1 MVGLLFYLV
10 FVVSWFLHL
19 PARIPA
25 LAGIRFDLLL
35 VIVTGVFALIRQGE
49 PAPAERRSPISW
61 SLLAL
66 SAYLVVTIP
75 LVEWP
80 GSVVKFGLE
89 VYVKAIVF
97 FFFTVRLVT
106 TERRLQLLLLVF
118 VLCQAFRVVEP
129 AYLHVTTGY
138 RGSIASMADWEY
150 MNRLAGAPH
159 DVVNPNGLAFIILSV
174 ICFAHYLWT
183 GNWVGRIA
191 YAAILAVGLYALA
204 LTGSRSGMVGLAVVL
219 GAIWL
224 RSKHKVAL
232 ALVAV
237 GIIAWSAPR
246 MSSDLVDRYRSLVDS
261 SSKNA
266 GTAASRMVHVKK
278 AFRVAL
284 RRPLFG
290 HGVGTSRE
298 ALANFAGVD
307 QPAHNLYAEV
317 AIELGFIGLGFF
329 LVFIWLVARELWR
342 LQRHW
347 RARPRAPTLART
359 GEALLIFLVMNL
371 LFSLAS
377 YGLTSYE
384 WYLLA
389 GLTQVVA
396 RLSSEEAEPAGETA
410 ALPGQP
416 VGQQC
421 PA

>member
-1 MVGLLFYLV
+1 M
-10 FVVSWFLHL
+10 
-19 PARIPA
+19 
-25 LAGIRFDLLL
+25 
-35 VIVTGVFALIRQGE
+35 
-49 PAPAERRSPISW
+49 
-61 SLLAL
+61 
-66 SAYLVVTIP
+66 
-75 LVEWP
+75 
-80 GSVVKFGLE
+80 
-89 VYVKAIVF
+89 
-97 FFFTVRLVT
+97 
-106 TERRLQLLLLVF
+106 
-118 VLCQAFRVVEP
+118 
-129 AYLHVTTGY
+129 
-138 RGSIASMADWEY
+138 
-150 MNRLAGAPH
+150 
-159 DVVNPNGLAFIILSV
+159 

-237 GIIAWSAPR
+237 GHHRVERTSHVVRPGR
-246 MSSDLVDRYRSLVDS
+246 DRYRSLVDS

-377 YGLTSYE
+377 YGLTSYGG
-384 WYLLA
+384 LLRASPKSSRGWCAKPPA
-389 GLTQVVA
+389 GGPHPS
-396 RLSSEEAEPAGETA
+396 RREAE
-410 ALPGQP
+410 
-416 VGQQC
+416 
-421 PA
+421 